1 MNEDSIR
8 KILQQLKKLIEYLKA
23 AREKEKLNIII
34 INTEIFKFN
43 QLRQNERIVGD
54 RLSEDESK
62 IHES

>member
-43 QLRQNERIVGD
+43 QGRMNE
-54 RLSEDESK
+54 
-62 IHES
+62 